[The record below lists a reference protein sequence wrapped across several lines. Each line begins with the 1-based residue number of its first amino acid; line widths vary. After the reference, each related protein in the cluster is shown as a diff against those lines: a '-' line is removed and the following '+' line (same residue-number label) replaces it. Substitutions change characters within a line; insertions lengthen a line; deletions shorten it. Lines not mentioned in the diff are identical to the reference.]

1 MLLWRLAETKP
12 GNPFITDSVASAS
25 RSRSRCW
32 SSGATVNTLMSVT
45 TSRSLEMV
53 VISRSFRYT
62 YQNWVSRAP
71 LPGSSRRQ
79 SVEYREMIARTKR
92 SWQHFKNSKQSGGG
106 QLSRIFNIVAGGVLV
121 IFSAFF
127 GWAPGPGTITFI
139 IGLALIGGEFLPVA
153 RFLDWAEVRLRELA
167 RFVAGV
173 WRSSTIGKVVVVLTA
188 LIVVFAVGYVIYS
201 VFFG

>member
-1 MLLWRLAETKP
+1 
-12 GNPFITDSVASAS
+12 
-25 RSRSRCW
+25 
-32 SSGATVNTLMSVT
+32 
-45 TSRSLEMV
+45 
-53 VISRSFRYT
+53 
-62 YQNWVSRAP
+62 
-71 LPGSSRRQ
+71 
-79 SVEYREMIARTKR
+79 MIARTKR
-92 SWQHFKNSKQSGGG
+92 SWQHFKNSKPGDRFQVRYYYRKQSGGG

-139 IGLALIGGEFLPVA
+139 IGLAMIGGEFLPVA